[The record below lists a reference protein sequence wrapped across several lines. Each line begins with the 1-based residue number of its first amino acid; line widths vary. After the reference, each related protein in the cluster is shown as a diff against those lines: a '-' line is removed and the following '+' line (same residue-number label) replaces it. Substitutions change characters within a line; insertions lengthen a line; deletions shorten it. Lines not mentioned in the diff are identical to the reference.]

1 MQRRQFIKGASL
13 MLAAGVTAPTLQ
25 AKTSSQSLAT
35 ATPFTEGKYRILALV
50 FDDYETLDLHGP
62 VEMLGHMPNAEIK
75 LVAAKEIIKSYQGP
89 RVVADCLTTDTYD
102 CDLLLIP
109 GGLGTRTLVSDTG
122 MRQWLIKQ
130 IACSQNVFTVCTGTA
145 LLAMT
150 SVLNGRKATTNKMA
164 FEWVT
169 SLNDNPQWQ
178 PRARW
183 VYDGKFLTSSGVSAG
198 TDAALF
204 WVKHLHGEQ
213 EARRIE
219 TLTEYNWNQDA
230 NNDPYAVVHK

>member
-1 MQRRQFIKGASL
+1 
-13 MLAAGVTAPTLQ
+13 MLAAGVIAPRTQ
-25 AKTSSQSLAT
+25 AKSTTDSS
-35 ATPFTEGKYRILALV
+35 PFQAGKYRILALV

-75 LVAAKEIIKSYQGP
+75 LVAAKEIVKSYQGP
-89 RVVADCLTTDTYD
+89 RVVADCLTADTYE

-109 GGLGTRTLVSDTG
+109 GGLGTRTLVSDTAL
-122 MRQWLIKQ
+122 RQWLIKQ
-130 IACSQNVFTVCTGTA
+130 VARSQNVFTVCTGTA

-178 PRARW
+178 PKARW

-219 TLTEYNWNQDA
+219 TLTEYSWNQDA
-230 NNDPYAVVHK
+230 SNDPYAVVHK

>member
-1 MQRRQFIKGASL
+1 
-13 MLAAGVTAPTLQ
+13 MLAAGVTAPLTQ
-25 AKTSSQSLAT
+25 AKPTVTFS
-35 ATPFTEGKYRILALV
+35 PFQAGKYRILALV

-75 LVAAKEIIKSYQGP
+75 LVATKEIVKSYQGP
-89 RVVADCLTTDTYD
+89 RMVADCLTNQTYD

-109 GGLGTRTLVSDTG
+109 GGLGTRTLVSDIAL
-122 MRQWLIKQ
+122 RQWLVEQ
-130 IACSQNVFTVCTGTA
+130 VTRSQNVFTVCTGTA

-178 PRARW
+178 PKARW
-183 VYDGKFLTSSGVSAG
+183 VFDGKFLTSSGVSAG

-219 TLTEYNWNQDA
+219 ALTEYSWNQDA
-230 NNDPYAVVHK
+230 SNDPYAVV

>member
-13 MLAAGVTAPTLQ
+13 MMAGSVIAPTLQ
-25 AKTSSQSLAT
+25 AKTSLQLSAT
-35 ATPFTEGKYRILALV
+35 NTPFTKGTYRILALV

-62 VEMLGHMPNAEIK
+62 VEMLGHMPNTEIK
-75 LVAAKEIIKSYQGP
+75 LVATTEIVKSYQGP
-89 RVVADCLTTDTYD
+89 RVVADCLTTESYD

-109 GGLGTRTLVSDTG
+109 GGLGTRTLVSDTAL
-122 MRQWLIKQ
+122 RQWLIKQ
-130 IACSQNVFTVCTGTA
+130 IDRSQNVFTVCTGTA

-164 FEWVT
+164 FQWVT

-178 PRARW
+178 PKARW
-183 VYDGKFLTSSGVSAG
+183 VFDGKFLTSSGVSAG

-213 EARRIE
+213 EAKRIQ
-219 TLTEYNWNQDA
+219 TLTEYNWIEDP
-230 NNDPYAVVHK
+230 NNDPYAADLA